1 MAIAL
6 TLAPVARSALWVSPI
21 GDDSNPGTEEQPLRS
36 IARARDVVRTQNQD
50 MADDITVFISG
61 VHRLDQPLEFGPE
74 DSGTNGFN
82 IVYTAAPGEHP
93 VITGGYRVVGWKL
106 VDQGRNLWSA
116 PSPAGLA
123 NAYVLYVNGALG
135 SRTRGRVLQFFT
147 RNTPGGATT
156 APDAAAQWKNLAD
169 VVFQAPGI
177 GSIWSEKSESAPPF
191 VENAFELL
199 GMPGEWYFDRPARLI
214 YYTPRVGEEM
224 ESAEVVAPQAGVLV
238 TGAGSKDHPLSGLIF
253 KGLQFEY
260 TGPPNPAYAS
270 PDGSASRPAPEAAVK
285 FTQAT
290 GIQFLEDEFVH
301 LGTPALQLG
310 PGDADCTVDGCAF
323 GQVSWSAVQVLLSL
337 GVRIGESRFTYVSTE
352 HHREAALSVERSRD
366 VLIEHN
372 QIDHYPSAAV
382 SEDGSLPGEAR
393 MESNLIAPPMVP
405 YHGARPPG
413 PPEEAKGAGIAP
425 AYRSLVEARFGAL
438 TIPRPPTRVAA
449 EAEDRFAYVTWLPS
463 CQDGGVPVLDYT
475 VAASTGSVIVVPA
488 EEFLAKG
495 YIMFGDL
502 ENGHG
507 VTFAVSAGNR
517 IGSSR
522 PSPPTA
528 NVTPS
533 HKRRMKPPPAPAI
546 VSVTSRASGATL
558 QITPAGSDGGS
569 PVVAFTVTVGAQGQ
583 RVVLE
588 GLDVIH
594 SDVAHPF
601 TRTISDLT
609 LQPGTPVSVTALNA
623 AGESPPL
630 VVTLRR

>member
-1 MAIAL
+1 MAL
-6 TLAPVARSALWVSPI
+6 TVASAARSALWVSPS

-36 IARARDVVRTQNQD
+36 IARARDVVRTQNRD

-61 VHRLDQPLEFGPE
+61 EHRLDQPLVFGPE

-93 VITGGYRVVGWKL
+93 VITGGYRVVGWRL
-106 VDQGRNLWSA
+106 VDKGRNLWSA

-123 NAYVLYVNGALG
+123 NTTFLYVNGALG

-147 RNTPGGATT
+147 KYSPGAATT

-199 GMPGEWYFDRPARLI
+199 GMPGEWYFDRPARLV

-224 ESAEVVAPQAGVLV
+224 ESAEVVAPQAGVLIK
-238 TGAGSKDHPLSGLIF
+238 GAGSKDHPLSGLIF

-260 TGPPNPAYAS
+260 TAPPDPAYAS
-270 PDGSASRPAPEAAVK
+270 PDGSASRPAPEPAVA
-285 FTQAT
+285 FTQAA

-310 PGDADCTVDGCAF
+310 PGDADCSVDGCAF
-323 GQVSWSAVQVLLSL
+323 GQVSWSAVRVVHCM
-337 GVRIGESRFTYVSTE
+337 GVRIAESRFTYVGME
-352 HHREAALSVERSRD
+352 HHGEAALSLEHSRD
-366 VLIEHN
+366 VLIDHN
-372 QIDHYPSAAV
+372 QIDHYPSVAV
-382 SEDGSLPGEAR
+382 AEDGGPPAEAR
-393 MESNLIAPPMVP
+393 MESNQIAPPMVP
-405 YHGARPPG
+405 YHGAQRPRNPD
-413 PPEEAKGAGIAP
+413 PAKGAGIPP
-425 AYRSLVEARFGAL
+425 AYRSLVDARFGAL

-463 CQDGGVPVLDYT
+463 CQDGGAPVLDYT
-475 VAASTGSVIVVPA
+475 VATSTGSVKVVTA

-495 YIMFGDL
+495 YIVFGDL

-507 VTFAVSAGNR
+507 VTFAVSAENR

-533 HKRRMKPPPAPAI
+533 HKRKMKPPPAPAI
-546 VSVTSRASGATL
+546 VSVTSRASGAAL

-569 PVVAFTVTVGAQGQ
+569 PVVAYAVTVGAQGQ
-583 RVVLE
+583 RIVLE

-601 TRTISDLT
+601 TRTISELT
-609 LQPGTPVSVTALNA
+609 LKPGTPVSVTALNA
-623 AGESPPL
+623 AGEGPPL
-630 VVTLRR
+630 VVTLRK

>member
-1 MAIAL
+1 MAL
-6 TLAPVARSALWVSPI
+6 SLAPSARPALWVSPG

-36 IARARDVVRTQNQD
+36 IGRARDVVRTQNRD

-61 VHRLDQPLEFGPE
+61 EHRLDRPLEFGPE

-106 VDQGRNLWSA
+106 VDKGRNLWSA
-116 PSPAGLA
+116 PSPEGLV

-135 SRTRGRVLQFFT
+135 SRTRGRVLQVFT
-147 RNTPGGATT
+147 KNAPGGATT

-177 GSIWSEKSESAPPF
+177 GSIWSEKSGSSPPF

-199 GMPGEWYFDRPARLI
+199 GRPGEWYFDRPAHLI

-224 ESAEVVAPQAGVLV
+224 ESAEVVAPQAGALI
-238 TGAGSKDHPLSGLIF
+238 TGAGTRDHPLSGLIF

-260 TGPPNPAYAS
+260 TGPPGPAYAS
-270 PDGSASRPAPEAAVK
+270 PDGSASRAAPEAAVR
-285 FTQAT
+285 FTGAT
-290 GIQFLEDEFVH
+290 GIQFLEDDFVH
-301 LGTPALQLG
+301 LGTPGLQLG
-310 PGDADCTVDGCAF
+310 PGVADGTVDGCAF
-323 GQVSWSAVQVLLSL
+323 GQVSWSAIRVVLSM
-337 GVRIGESRFTYVSTE
+337 GVRIADSRLTYVCTE
-352 HHREAALSVERSRD
+352 HHGEAALSVERSRS

-372 QIDHYPSAAV
+372 QIDHYPDVAV
-382 SEDGSLPGEAR
+382 SEDGGLPGEAR
-393 MESNLIAPPMVP
+393 LDSNIIAPPMVA
-405 YHGARPPG
+405 YHGAQPPG
-413 PPEEAKGAGIAP
+413 AAHPAEGAGIPP
-425 AYRSLVEARFGAL
+425 AYRTLTEARFGAL

-449 EAEDRFAYVTWLPS
+449 EAEEGFAYVTWLPS
-463 CQDGGVPVLDYT
+463 CQDGGAPVLDYT
-475 VAASTGSVIVVPA
+475 VAASTGSVKVVPA
-488 EEFLAKG
+488 EEFLARG
-495 YIMFGDL
+495 YVVFGDL

-507 VTFAVSAGNR
+507 VTFAVSAENR

-528 NVTPS
+528 NVTPA
-533 HKRRMKPPPAPAI
+533 HKRKMKPPPAPAI
-546 VSVTSRASGATL
+546 VSVTSGASGATL
-558 QITPAGSDGGS
+558 RITPAGSDGGS
-569 PVVAFTVTVGAQGQ
+569 PVVAYTVTMGPVGP
-583 RVVLE
+583 RIVLE

-609 LQPGTPVSVTALNA
+609 LQPGTPVAVTALNA
-623 AGESPPL
+623 AGEGPPL
-630 VVTLRR
+630 VVTLRK